1 MVAGWIGTGLV
12 GAAGGAEAAILRPSL
27 GTARWRSASGA
38 PSAMGSEERFWAL
51 VMDVLCLSWEGSGLE
66 GSVAFRWVPSDPG
79 TMRLVRISVSA
90 QCIGSERS
98 GRVSGAVRAR
108 SGSRRWSV
116 VMSSL
121 FPSGR

>member
-1 MVAGWIGTGLV
+1 MDSDHVTRLRAGACEV
-12 GAAGGAEAAILRPSL
+12 GVGVVRDDGGVGVVRDNAAGVVRDNAAGGAEAAILRPSL

-38 PSAMGSEERFWAL
+38 PSAMG
-51 VMDVLCLSWEGSGLE
+51 
-66 GSVAFRWVPSDPG
+66 
-79 TMRLVRISVSA
+79 
-90 QCIGSERS
+90 
-98 GRVSGAVRAR
+98 VSGAVRAR

>member
-1 MVAGWIGTGLV
+1 MDSDHVTRLRAGACEV
-12 GAAGGAEAAILRPSL
+12 GVGVVRDDGGVGVVRDNAAGGAEAAILRPSL

-38 PSAMGSEERFWAL
+38 PSAMG
-51 VMDVLCLSWEGSGLE
+51 
-66 GSVAFRWVPSDPG
+66 
-79 TMRLVRISVSA
+79 
-90 QCIGSERS
+90 
-98 GRVSGAVRAR
+98 VSGAVRAR